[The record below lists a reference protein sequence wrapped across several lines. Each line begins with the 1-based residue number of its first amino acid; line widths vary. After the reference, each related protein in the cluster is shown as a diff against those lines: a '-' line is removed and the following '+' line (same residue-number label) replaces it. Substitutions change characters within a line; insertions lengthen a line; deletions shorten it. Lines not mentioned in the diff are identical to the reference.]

1 MTDALSG
8 KVAVVTGAASG
19 IGRASSLALAGAGA
33 AVVVSDLPDA
43 PMAEVVAEIEAGGGR
58 AAAFA
63 TDVTDAAA
71 CDGLMA
77 HAVEAFG
84 TLDVLFSNAGV
95 ALTGR
100 DGFAPNIDPADWD
113 KVIAVNLNGVFYCCR
128 AAIPRMA
135 ASGGGAIVNAASSMA
150 TLPLGGLDAY
160 AASKFGVAGL
170 TKSLAVGC
178 GPLGIRVNAIGP
190 GYVDTPMNSLIFGM
204 DEVKEA
210 FDFGHATG
218 LQTPEEI
225 ADLVVFLA
233 SDASRSLTGALL
245 TCDRGWTAFKQPDL
259 LRRFQRS

>member
-1 MTDALSG
+1 MLAG

-19 IGRASSLALAGAGA
+19 IGRASGLALARAGA
-33 AVVVSDLPDA
+33 AVVVSDLPDS
-43 PMAEVVAEIEAGGGR
+43 PMAEVVAEIEAVDGR
-58 AAAFA
+58 AVAWA

-71 CDGLMA
+71 CERLMA
-77 HAVEAFG
+77 HAVDVFG
-84 TLDVLFSNAGV
+84 TLDVLFANAGV

-100 DGFAPNIDPADWD
+100 DGFAPDIDPADWD
-113 KVIAVNLNGVFYCCR
+113 RVIAVNLNGVFYCCR

-135 ASGGGAIVNAASSMA
+135 DSGGGAIVNSASSMA
-150 TLPLGGLDAY
+150 TLPLGGFDAY

-178 GPLGIRVNAIGP
+178 GSLGIRVNAIGP
-190 GYVDTPMNSLIFGM
+190 GYVDTPMNALIFGI
-204 DEVKEA
+204 DDVKDA
-210 FDFGHATG
+210 FDLGHATG

-259 LRRFQRS
+259 RRRFQPS